1 MATLVALASQSQLR
15 RPRPYTPSPW
25 GDFFLNHQTCTP
37 SELLSMKKEAHAKK
51 EKVRRTVMDAIGS
64 NSKDLIRKL
73 ELIDTLQQIGVG
85 YHYKEEINEFL
96 HCVYDDKDGGSDDL
110 YVTSLRF
117 YLLRKHGYAVP
128 SDVFLKFKDEQGN
141 VSSDDV
147 KCLMM
152 LYDAAHLRTHGEQ
165 ILDNIITFNKSQLQ
179 SLVTTNLEPD
189 QANEVHIT
197 LETPRF
203 RRVERIEAQRYISVY
218 EKKAIR
224 NETILKFVK
233 LDYNILQAL
242 YCEELKELTMW
253 DEQATEQLPTNL
265 KEIFINI
272 LNTTNKVEK
281 DLELQKNKQA
291 KIFRKMVIST
301 AKFYHAEVKWRD
313 EHYVPTTVEEH
324 LQISLRSA
332 ACMPLICLAFTS
344 LSEDV
349 ASREEAITWALTFP
363 KIIRGVSIVGRI
375 GNDIM
380 SHEREQAL
388 EHVAS
393 TVQTCMK
400 QYGVTVEEAN
410 EKLRT
415 IIEESWMDIVEE
427 CLDGKRPM
435 EVLEKPVNT
444 ARTMDFMYKRE
455 DAYTLSF
462 SLKDV
467 ITSMYV
473 NPV

>member
-141 VSSDDV
+141 VS
-147 KCLMM
+147 
-152 LYDAAHLRTHGEQ
+152 T
-165 ILDNIITFNKSQLQ
+165 
-179 SLVTTNLEPD
+179 
-189 QANEVHIT
+189 
-197 LETPRF
+197 
-203 RRVERIEAQRYISVY
+203 
-218 EKKAIR
+218 
-224 NETILKFVK
+224 
-233 LDYNILQAL
+233 L
-242 YCEELKELTMW
+242 YCEELKELTIWWMDFKSRVDLTFARDRMVELHFWMLGVVYEPQCSFSRIMMTKLVVLTSLFDDLYDNYSTTDESNIFTEAIERW